1 MALYALAD
9 THFSFGVNKPMD
21 IFNGWENYQERIKQ
35 NWQNTVSAADTVIIN
50 GDFSWGMNLKQ
61 AKADFAFC
69 ESLPGKKIISKGNHD
84 YWWNTVK
91 KINEFLEA
99 SGFGSIS
106 ILNNDAIS
114 VDGFSVCASKGYMI
128 GESQH
133 DKKLL
138 ARECQRLS
146 LSLEKGLCLGGEIV
160 AFLHYPPITKDF
172 IVSDLISVLKKY
184 GVKKCFYGHL
194 HGKSHKRAFTGE
206 YDGIFY
212 DLVSADYLNFIPK
225 IIK

>member
-35 NWQNTVSAADTVIIN
+35 NWQNTISAADTVVIN

-61 AKADFAFC
+61 AKADFEFC

-99 SGFGSIS
+99 
-106 ILNNDAIS
+106 
-114 VDGFSVCASKGYMI
+114 
-128 GESQH
+128 
-133 DKKLL
+133 
-138 ARECQRLS
+138 
-146 LSLEKGLCLGGEIV
+146 GG
-160 AFLHYPPITKDF
+160 
-172 IVSDLISVLKKY
+172 
-184 GVKKCFYGHL
+184 
-194 HGKSHKRAFTGE
+194 
-206 YDGIFY
+206 
-212 DLVSADYLNFIPK
+212 
-225 IIK
+225 